1 MVAFEECIQSIKEGS
16 VVSFKEYTLDRH
28 EQKHLSLSIEGAVV
42 QRVFQANE
50 NLNRD
55 TLVEY
60 YGEDLSD
67 TDYLQLSCMNCPRVA
82 LGLGLDE
89 DGQLKI
95 KVVILNKDFY
105 TMGSQEIT
113 VINESQ
119 IAEEPNY
126 FKAQKGW

>member
-1 MVAFEECIQSIKEGS
+1 MVSFEDCVQSIKEGS
-16 VVSFKEYTLDRH
+16 VVTFKEYTLDRH
-28 EQKHLSLSIEGAVV
+28 EQKHLSLSIDGAVV

-50 NLNRD
+50 NLNKD
-55 TLVEY
+55 TLMEI
-60 YGEDLSD
+60 YGENLSD
-67 TDYLQLSCMNCPRVA
+67 TDYLQLSCMNCPRIV

-105 TMGSQEIT
+105 NMGSQEIT